1 MNATKQ
7 QKQLVVAIVV
17 ALTVGYFAANLSHKP
32 PTPAE
37 RRPVLAAIFR
47 AAKTL
52 LWLAAFAEPPPHEQY
67 QSAKHIHHVDDNG
80 VVMVDHGQGW

>member
-1 MNATKQ
+1 MNLSKQ
-7 QKQLVVAIVV
+7 QKQMVLVIVA
-17 ALTVGYFAANLSHKP
+17 ALAVGFFASNMNHKP
-32 PTPAE
+32 LNPAE

-52 LWLAAFAEPPPHEQY
+52 LWLAAFAEQPPAEHY
-67 QSAKHIHHVDDNG
+67 KSAKHFHHVDDNG

>member
-1 MNATKQ
+1 MNVTKQ
-7 QKQLVVAIVV
+7 QKQVILAVIA
-17 ALTVGYFAANLSHKP
+17 ALAVGYFASNINHKP
-32 PTPAE
+32 LNPAE

-67 QSAKHIHHVDDNG
+67 QSARHIHHVDDNG